1 MFRGIRGR
9 MLLSYLLLI
18 VVTLIA
24 ISISFI
30 LILNTR
36 PAPTSA
42 TLQGLAVTAITVDP
56 LGVVAQE
63 ADRAGG
69 PLRQLGVLRELLATL
84 TTDLTAVAAER
95 DVRIFILR
103 LPNREIV
110 FDSGSRLTGAVP
122 FAGTIN
128 TYSIPAEFQRGQYA
142 QVNALGGSFI
152 EDGVEWLYI
161 AVDSLQMRTDTYY
174 VAFADERPRQTLQA
188 ALADF
193 GTEVFPLLI
202 QSALVSLVIAVGL
215 ATVISRSIA
224 RPMQNMAQAAGQIA
238 EGKLDQRVPVEGTIE
253 MKDMGAAF
261 NRMVDQ
267 LRDEQRSQQ
276 DFLANVSHDLKTP
289 LTSIQG
295 YSQAIVD
302 GAAPN
307 PVRAAQIIYD
317 EAARLNRMV
326 VELTDLARLQAGRMS
341 MQLTAL
347 DLGQLATAVGQ
358 RLAIMAQEKRIRLTI
373 DAPPMP
379 PISGDGDR
387 MDQVIT
393 NLVSNAIKYTPEG
406 GSVMV
411 RAAQANGGV
420 MVEVQDSGI
429 GIDPEQLPRIFERFY
444 QVDKARG
451 PRRGT
456 GLGLAI
462 VQEIV
467 TAHGGTISVSSE
479 GKGRGSTFTL
489 WLPSP
494 QVSTIMRRR

>member
-1 MFRGIRGR
+1 V
-9 MLLSYLLLI
+9 YD
-18 VVTLIA
+18 
-24 ISISFI
+24 
-30 LILNTR
+30 
-36 PAPTSA
+36 SA
-42 TLQGLAVTAITVDP
+42 AS
-56 LGVVAQE
+56 LGS
-63 ADRAGG
+63 
-69 PLRQLGVLRELLATL
+69 
-84 TTDLTAVAAER
+84 AVA
-95 DVRIFILR
+95 F
-103 LPNREIV
+103 
-110 FDSGSRLTGAVP
+110 T
-122 FAGTIN
+122 GTIN
-128 TYSIPAEFQRGQYA
+128 AYSIPAELQRGEYG

-152 EDGVEWLYI
+152 EGGTEWLYI
-161 AVDSLQMRTDTYY
+161 ALDSLQMRADSYY
-174 VAFADERPRQTLQA
+174 VAFAAERPRQTLQD

-193 GTEVFPLLI
+193 GTEVFPLLT
-202 QSALVSLVIAVGL
+202 QAALASLVIAVAL
-215 ATVISRSIA
+215 ATLISRSIA

-238 EGKLDQRVPVEGTIE
+238 DGHLDRRVPIEGTIE
-253 MKDMGAAF
+253 MQDMGASF

-302 GAAPN
+302 GAAPD
-307 PVRAAQIIYD
+307 PVRAARIIYD

-347 DLGQLATAVGQ
+347 DIGQLAAAVGQ
-358 RLAIMAQEKRIRLTI
+358 RLTIMAQEKHITLTLET
-373 DAPPMP
+373 PSLP

-387 MDQVIT
+387 MDQVLT
-393 NLVSNAIKYTPEG
+393 NLISNAIKYTPEG
-406 GSVMV
+406 GTVSVK
-411 RAAQANGGV
+411 AAQANGGV
-420 MVEVQDSGI
+420 MVEVRDTGI
-429 GIDPEQLPRIFERFY
+429 GIEPEQLPRIFERFY

-467 TAHGGTISVSSE
+467 TAHGGTISVASE
-479 GKGRGSTFTL
+479 GRGRGSTFTL

-494 QVSTIMRRR
+494 QVSTVMRRR